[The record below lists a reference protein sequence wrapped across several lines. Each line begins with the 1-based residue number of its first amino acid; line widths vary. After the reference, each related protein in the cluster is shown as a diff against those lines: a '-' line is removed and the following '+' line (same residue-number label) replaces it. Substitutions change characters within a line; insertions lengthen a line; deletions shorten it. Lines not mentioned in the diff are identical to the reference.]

1 MTNFARLSPI
11 DKAQVNL
18 PAFGAYGALT
28 GAALLIVLAIAI
40 YLAALSPGNTPNDI
54 ALMAAFP

>member
-1 MTNFARLSPI
+1 MTNFARLSPS
-11 DKAQVNL
+11 DKAQVNS

-28 GAALLIVLAIAI
+28 GAALLIVLMIAI